1 MTQTPDLAV
10 PEFAVLGHP
19 NEGKSS
25 VVSTLTEDDRIG
37 ISSVP
42 GETKVSRAYTVN
54 IDHREIIRFVD
65 TPGFQMPRQ
74 TLAWFKAHPGADLI
88 DRFIAAHAQDPFF
101 ADECELLTPLAKGVG
116 IIYVVD
122 GSRPVREDDLAEME
136 ILRLTGRPRMAVIN
150 SKTAGRDYTDQW
162 KQEFRQHFN
171 VIRIFNSN
179 TADFYERIRML
190 ESLKAI
196 DQDWENGLAHVVSAF
211 KAEWE
216 KRNRMACAHITYGI
230 EQALAFSVSGKL
242 TSKTDPAT
250 LKEKLVIDYQSKIR
264 KMETRMFERIR
275 SLYRHRHF
283 DYKLPEYSAL
293 HHDLFSERTWEI
305 LGLTR
310 GQLAT
315 VGAVLGGTFG
325 AVLDTAA
332 AGLTF
337 GVFTAIGSAIGAGS
351 ALAGAKKL
359 SQSGAEAIGGD
370 RIRVGPNENIQ
381 FLYILL
387 DRAVLYY
394 TQMVRHPHGRR
405 DLPVTPV
412 AAAGPGGKDGKQ
424 GISATLTREQHKVC
438 TRFFKNAQGKGMI
451 PDKKIGPEF
460 ALLVGHLLK
469 NN

>member
-1 MTQTPDLAV
+1 MTHTTESSI

-42 GETKVSRAYTVN
+42 GETKVSRAYTVK
-54 IDHREIIRFVD
+54 IDNREIIRFVD

-74 TLAWFKAHPGADLI
+74 TLSWFKTHPGADLI

-101 ADECELLTPLAKGVG
+101 ADECELLAPLAKGVG

-150 SKTAGRDYTDQW
+150 SKTEGRDYTDQW

-196 DQDWENGLAHVVSAF
+196 DQDWETGLEHVVSAF
-211 KAEWE
+211 KTEWE

-230 EQALAFSVSGKL
+230 ENALAFSVSGKI
-242 TSKTDPAT
+242 TSTTDPAAV
-250 LKEKLVIDYQSKIR
+250 KESLTKAYQAKVRKI
-264 KMETRMFERIR
+264 ETRMFDRIR
-275 SLYRHRHF
+275 SLYRHHHF
-283 DYKLPEYSAL
+283 EYTLPEYSAL
-293 HHDLFSERTWEI
+293 RHDLFSERTWEI

-315 VGAVLGGTFG
+315 VGAVLGGTVG

-359 SQSGAEAIGGD
+359 SQSGSEVMGGD

-394 TQMVRHPHGRR
+394 TQMVRRPHGRR
-405 DLPVTPV
+405 DVPDAPEPRI
-412 AAAGPGGKDGKQ
+412 GPHGKDGKQ

-438 TRFFKNAQGKGMI
+438 TRFFKYAQGKGVI

-460 ALLVGHLLK
+460 ALLVGELLK
-469 NN
+469 DN